1 MYAEIM
7 KLLAWDHLGPVCD
20 QIDTILDT
28 LKEEN
33 MASNHDTSQFESLV
47 SQVDGL
53 MSTVE
58 KAFTGFCPSEI
69 KRRDEAG
76 GKMSEEDLAEQQKR
90 QNLAQNCEKLQFRDQ
105 IVSIAIGA
113 IFVPRM

>member
-1 MYAEIM
+1 MSPAMYAEIM

-47 SQVDGL
+47 NQVDGL

-58 KAFTGFCPSEI
+58 KAFVGFCPNEI

-76 GKMSEEDLAEQQKR
+76 GKMSEQDLSSQ
-90 QNLAQNCEKLQFRDQ
+90 
-105 IVSIAIGA
+105 
-113 IFVPRM
+113 